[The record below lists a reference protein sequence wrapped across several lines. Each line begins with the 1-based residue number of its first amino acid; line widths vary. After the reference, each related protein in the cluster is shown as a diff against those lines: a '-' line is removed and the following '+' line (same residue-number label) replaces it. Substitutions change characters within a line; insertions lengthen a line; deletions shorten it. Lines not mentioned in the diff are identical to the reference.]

1 MTPKNLIR
9 NFSII
14 AHVDHGKSTLADRL
28 LEYTGAVS
36 EREKKDQ
43 ILDTMDL
50 ERERG
55 ITIKAQA
62 VRLHYKADD
71 GVTYLL
77 NLIDTPGHVDFS
89 YEVSRSLAACEGA
102 VLVVDASQ
110 GVEAQTLANVYMA
123 VDNDL
128 ELVPVLNKIDLPR
141 ARPDEIKKEIEEI
154 IGIDTSEAVLAS
166 AKMGIGTHELL
177 ESIVR
182 HVPPPG
188 GDAEAPLK
196 ALIFD
201 CSYDNY
207 LGVTVLVRVM
217 DGVLVRGRKVRFMA
231 TGKEYE
237 VQRIGALTPAPTEL
251 PELGPGEVGF
261 FSASIK
267 DVRDTRI
274 GDTVTEADRPATEP
288 LPGFTEAQAMVFS
301 GLYPTDSS
309 DYESLKEA
317 LSKLILNDASLHY
330 EPETSQALGFGFRC
344 GFLGLLHME
353 IVQERLEREF
363 NLNLISTAPTVKYQA
378 FRTDGTVVTVENPA
392 ALPPPAVLD
401 HIEEPYVLATM
412 HLPDTTWA
420 M

>member
-1 MTPKNLIR
+1 M
-9 NFSII
+9 
-14 AHVDHGKSTLADRL
+14 DHGKSTLADRL

-43 ILDTMDL
+43 FLDTMDL

-55 ITIKAQA
+55 ITIKAQT

-110 GVEAQTLANVYMA
+110 GVEAQTLANVYLA
-123 VDNDL
+123 VDNNL

-154 IGIDTSEAVLAS
+154 IGIDASEAVLAS

-182 HVPPPG
+182 HVPPPK

-207 LGVTVLVRVM
+207 LGVTVLVRVI
-217 DGVLVRGRKVRFMA
+217 DGVLVKGRKVRFMA
-231 TGKEYE
+231 TA
-237 VQRIGALTPAPTEL
+237 RSMRS
-251 PELGPGEVGF
+251 
-261 FSASIK
+261 SASGRSLPRRRNCPSS
-267 DVRDTRI
+267 V
-274 GDTVTEADRPATEP
+274 PARW
-288 LPGFTEAQAMVFS
+288 A
-301 GLYPTDSS
+301 SS
-309 DYESLKEA
+309 
-317 LSKLILNDASLHY
+317 
-330 EPETSQALGFGFRC
+330 
-344 GFLGLLHME
+344 
-353 IVQERLEREF
+353 
-363 NLNLISTAPTVKYQA
+363 
-378 FRTDGTVVTVENPA
+378 
-392 ALPPPAVLD
+392 PPPSRMCA
-401 HIEEPYVLATM
+401 IPASAT
-412 HLPDTTWA
+412 LSRKPTGPPPSRCRVSPRRRPWSSAASTPPTPPTTKA
-420 M
+420 